1 MNPVIQTPFAY
12 KELRQMQ
19 EKDGCIKA
27 TISWPW
33 NENTTDNLEALNDFA
48 SEQITGNSCALE
60 DIGYRLVGADVD
72 KQEVLIE
79 VIGTVE
85 NYLAELEEEH
95 GKTA

>member
-1 MNPVIQTPFAY
+1 MNPVIQTPFTY

-33 NENTTDNLEALNDFA
+33 DENTSDLEALNDYA
-48 SEQITGNSCALE
+48 SEQITGSECGLE
-60 DIGYRLVGADVD
+60 DIGYRLVGADVE

-79 VIGTVE
+79 VCGSVE
-85 NYLAELEEEH
+85 NYLQELEDESES
-95 GKTA
+95 